1 MSPTRARKLKLM
13 LTIALDLCCA
23 TKITSLATFTQ
34 GFFSSLPSPVVPPS
48 FQMLLALALQ
58 KYHGLSFAFTITLG
72 ILDCGYDAIVPDMFN
87 GRFNL
92 GGYFGIGLRL

>member
-13 LTIALDLCCA
+13 LTIALELCCA

-48 FQMLLALALQ
+48 FQMLLALVLQ
-58 KYHGLSFAFTITLG
+58 KYHGWSFAFTIILG
-72 ILDCGYDAIVPDMFN
+72 ILDCGYDVIVLDMFN
-87 GRFNL
+87 CYFNL
-92 GGYFGIGLRL
+92 GGLF